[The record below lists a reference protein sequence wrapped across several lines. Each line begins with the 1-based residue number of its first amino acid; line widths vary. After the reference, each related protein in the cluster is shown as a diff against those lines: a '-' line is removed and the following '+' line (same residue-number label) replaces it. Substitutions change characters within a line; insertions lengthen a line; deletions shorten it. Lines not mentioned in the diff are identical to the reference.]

1 MSMRL
6 SPSLAK
12 VLLQKS
18 PKHAYLAATERS
30 NERSDAQRFG
40 ALVDRLVFGVGDKVV
55 IKEKRGQEEEPGTIL
70 VTEADHVKAIRV
82 ATAVTNFC
90 PDLRKSMI
98 QPYLRWHTE
107 GIECSGRPDHI
118 DEDQWLVNDLKTA
131 HDLSDDAIVRSIE
144 LYGYDIQAAA
154 YLEAVTVLYEW
165 PRPRF
170 RFIFVETAPPYDV
183 RIVEPDQL
191 MISSGQALWRK
202 AVMTWKHCLETNT
215 WPGRGNMVATS
226 SRYRRAKDNDSDSF
240 MNND

>member
-18 PKHAYLAATERS
+18 PKHAYLVATGERS
-30 NERSDAQRFG
+30 ERTDSQRLG
-40 ALVDRLVFGVGDKVV
+40 SAIDRLVFGVGDEIV
-55 IKEKRGQEEEPGTIL
+55 IKEKRGQVEVPGTIL
-70 VTEADHVKAIRV
+70 LTPSDYDRAIRASNAV
-82 ATAVTNFC
+82 ADFC

-118 DEDQWLVNDLKTA
+118 DEEQWLVNDLKTA
-131 HDLSDDAIVRSIE
+131 HDLSDEAIVRSIE

-226 SRYRRAKDNDSDSF
+226 SRYRRAKDNDSDNF